1 MSGMKAQAA
10 AAYAGL
16 EHAPKAMAAAT
27 FGSSTATAAAPKTA
41 GVPKSGARRAGMVV
55 RLVPRL
61 HCSAWWNR
69 HWNDIVT
76 VWLVEPVTPPPLRAD
91 FGRFHC
97 IKKSQIRAG
106 SEMDSEKAGIMGVGE
121 VSSSSGTH
129 TTACA

>member
-1 MSGMKAQAA
+1 MTLSLCAK
-10 AAYAGL
+10 
-16 EHAPKAMAAAT
+16 
-27 FGSSTATAAAPKTA
+27 F
-41 GVPKSGARRAGMVV
+41 V
-55 RLVPRL
+55 
-61 HCSAWWNR
+61 
-69 HWNDIVT
+69 
-76 VWLVEPVTPPPLRAD
+76 VTPPPLRAD